1 MPMPSSWAKDR
12 LCLCYPRDVPYIVP
26 KLTDSNN
33 DLQPMAFAAFSVML
47 LIMIYRNSLYD
58 IDNIAT
64 RFWAAAS
71 VLSET
76 FRDVAK
82 VYRTGGDE
90 FYVLSTSSVTPENLA
105 ALTDRLDEAAAAR
118 RGEMSENLSL
128 SYGFAFGREEP
139 ETTVEQL
146 LILADKRMYASK
158 RRYYDSQELDRRGS
172 Y

>member
-1 MPMPSSWAKDR
+1 MDEGVAVFDDNRRSFEEAVNEIHR
-12 LCLCYPRDVPYIVP
+12 L
-26 KLTDSNN
+26 DSLAGVAVGSV
-33 DLQPMAFAAFSVML
+33 DLNGLKAT
-47 LIMIYRNSLYD
+47 N
-58 IDNIAT
+58 DNICHAAGDELI
-64 RFWAAAS
+64 RAAAS

-76 FRDVAK
+76 FRNVAK

-105 ALTDRLDEAAAAR
+105 ALTDRLDEAAAAW
-118 RGEMSENLSL
+118 RGKMVENLSL

-146 LILADKRMYASK
+146 LILADKRMYVSK